1 MDLSRA
7 ITEPA
12 VRLIDFH
19 NSFNRNIKISF
30 GALEVI
36 TSNDGIRDGEL
47 VSLPTGSEP
56 WGRATRWRSLE
67 GPVKDA
73 ASFLAEVGLVRATA
87 AFEDYLTGAKAE
99 FDIAGLRAHDAET
112 TGSSALRKLDTVLGI
127 PRQDIEDVVRM
138 VEFFTVARNC
148 VVHRSNRA
156 SEQLASLRS
165 DPMLVDTVARWPK
178 RVGKWVVTLP
188 DVIEGEPVGWRPRH
202 AIMASDAYYRCAIA
216 LDRKLVTLLDEDGL
230 VRMAA
235 HWTFFA
241 DPPVPC
247 PAKLDA
253 GTMVRTQI
261 MRRYKVRSAS
271 LADVI
276 ASLRAAGKWDAALS
290 AFNRFYPDGPETS
303 LARKR
308 RNRRRKQTKSRKNYG

>member
-30 GALEVI
+30 GALEVVA
-36 TSNDGIRDGEL
+36 TSNDIREGEL

-67 GPVKDA
+67 GPVKEA
-73 ASFLAEVGLVRATA
+73 VSFLAEVGLGRATA
-87 AFEDYLTGAKAE
+87 AFEDCLTGAKAE
-99 FDIAGLRAHDAET
+99 FDSAGLLAHDAGS
-112 TGSSALRKLDTVLGI
+112 TGSSALRRLDTVLGI

-156 SEQLASLRS
+156 SEQLASLRA
-165 DPMLVDTVARWPK
+165 DPILADTVARWPK

-188 DVIEGEPVGWRPRH
+188 DVVEGKPVGWRPRH

-216 LDRKLVTLLDEDGL
+216 LDRKLVTLLDEGGL

-241 DPPVPC
+241 DPPVTC

-253 GTMVRTQI
+253 STMVRTQI
-261 MRRYKVRSAS
+261 MQRYRVRSAS
-271 LADVI
+271 LADTI
-276 ASLRAAGKWDAALS
+276 AALRAVGKWDGVLT
-290 AFNRFYPDGPETS
+290 AFNKLYPKGPETS
-303 LARKR
+303 PARKR
-308 RNRRRKQTKSRKNYG
+308 RNRR